1 MFRSTF
7 GFFLL
12 QLISRI
18 WRDKSPWRREKGSY
32 QKVKWKKCVFTKL
45 FITRWLRVIHFNYP
59 TSNLQCFKNFNLTKL
74 ILMFEMCLLQM
85 DTVATTSLQSAEQT
99 SQRATVQLEENQ
111 NEIQPTKESVVRSD
125 YQVEKSKRLQEK
137 VDSIALYLFPCI
149 FLLFNLIYWP
159 YYLFY
164 EQNRIWSMKLCWLG
178 EWECQSQS
186 LFGG

>member
-1 MFRSTF
+1 
-7 GFFLL
+7 
-12 QLISRI
+12 
-18 WRDKSPWRREKGSY
+18 
-32 QKVKWKKCVFTKL
+32 
-45 FITRWLRVIHFNYP
+45 
-59 TSNLQCFKNFNLTKL
+59 
-74 ILMFEMCLLQM
+74 MFEMCLLQM

-164 EQNRIWSMKLCWLG
+164 EQNRI
-178 EWECQSQS
+178 
-186 LFGG
+186 